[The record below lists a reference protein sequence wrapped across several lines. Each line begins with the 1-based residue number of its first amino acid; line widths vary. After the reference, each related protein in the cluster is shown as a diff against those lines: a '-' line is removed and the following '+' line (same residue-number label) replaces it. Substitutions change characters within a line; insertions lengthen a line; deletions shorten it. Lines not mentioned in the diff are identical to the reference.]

1 VVIAATDTPVAIVGG
16 GPVGLAA
23 ALELA
28 RFGIRSTVFERHTG
42 VDDHPRAHVVN
53 ARSVELFRLWGI
65 VDDILEWSLPAD
77 HARIV
82 WTTTLA
88 GDELGQIDLTE
99 MEHERLVMM
108 LDASPAITV
117 SVAQDRVQQAL
128 LDAVRATGLVDLRFG
143 QEVVGV
149 RQGPDHVTVSLA
161 DEDVTAEWCVAA
173 DGANGPVRSWV
184 GINTRGMP
192 PLGHQLNISFEA
204 DLSAWTRSR
213 PAILY
218 WTVNAQAP
226 GVFINMFD
234 HTRWTFNTEVNPAVD
249 TLEDFPPERCA
260 DIVRAAAGVDD
271 LDVDIKRAGF
281 WTMAAEVATRYRKG
295 RIFVAGD
302 AAHRFPP
309 TGGFGMNTGLADAHN
324 LAWKLAGVLHGWAH
338 DSLLDTYGVERRPV
352 AETNSQYSVVNAIK
366 MSDTG
371 VGPTA
376 PAVVA
381 ALEAGGETAAAERT
395 RLAAAIQNQRPHFDF
410 LNQELGY
417 SYDGSAA
424 VIADGSPA
432 PSPVDPVRDYTPSA
446 RPGARAAH
454 AWVTV
459 GGRQVSTIDLYT
471 GGFVVLAG
479 SAGSPWLAG
488 AVGQMPDE
496 LPVEVLVIGV
506 DVLSDSDLHDLYG
519 ITPDGVV
526 VVRPDGHVAFRA
538 ASRPVDPNVDVR
550 SVLATV
556 CGNAVAAYSIAESS
570 V

>member
-1 VVIAATDTPVAIVGG
+1 
-16 GPVGLAA
+16 
-23 ALELA
+23 
-28 RFGIRSTVFERHTG
+28 
-42 VDDHPRAHVVN
+42 
-53 ARSVELFRLWGI
+53 
-65 VDDILEWSLPAD
+65 
-77 HARIV
+77 
-82 WTTTLA
+82 
-88 GDELGQIDLTE
+88 
-99 MEHERLVMM
+99 
-108 LDASPAITV
+108 
-117 SVAQDRVQQAL
+117 
-128 LDAVRATGLVDLRFG
+128 
-143 QEVVGV
+143 
-149 RQGPDHVTVSLA
+149 
-161 DEDVTAEWCVAA
+161 
-173 DGANGPVRSWV
+173 
-184 GINTRGMP
+184 
-192 PLGHQLNISFEA
+192 
-204 DLSAWTRSR
+204 
-213 PAILY
+213 
-218 WTVNAQAP
+218 
-226 GVFINMFD
+226 MFD
-234 HTRWTFNTEVNPAVD
+234 HTRWTFNTEINPAVD

-260 DIVRAAAGVDD
+260 DIVRTAAGVDD

-295 RIFVAGD
+295 RVFVAGD

-395 RLAAAIQNQRPHFDF
+395 RLAVAIQNQRPHFDF

-459 GGRQVSTIDLYT
+459 GGQQVSTIDLYT

-506 DVLSDSDLHDLYG
+506 DVLCDGDLHGLYG
-519 ITPDGVV
+519 ITPDGIV

-538 ASRPVDPNVDVR
+538 ASGPVDPRPRPPIGPGNGVR
-550 SVLATV
+550 SGHDRRLSQLERVSESIVASQPKEAFQVDETSIGVVADDADTKGRDAGGGVVAEPLGDHLGRPDEVGAESDLDRDPRPRRRRGRRPARARCTADV
-556 CGNAVAAYSIAESS
+556 VAVALAGEGVVVEVRRRRSPSRRT
-570 V
+570 